1 MPQTGDE
8 PVPGGYGQNCRRKKR
23 IRRMG
28 QNGENNLPWIRIV
41 YINGAGMEKD
51 RKLLSLV
58 VPCYNEEAVLMLFY
72 DRCINALD
80 MISDSTDYE
89 IIFVD
94 DGSTDRSLEIM
105 KELSH
110 IDIRVKYISF
120 SRNFGKEAGIYA
132 GLSKAK
138 GDYVVLMDGD
148 CQHPPECIPEML
160 EICESGEWD
169 CAAMKRLNRKDV
181 RRSKLSSKFFGLMSS
196 MCGFNLPE
204 GATEYRMMTRCYVE
218 AVLMLAEK
226 NRFTKGIFEWVGF
239 KTKWLGYKDEQRAAG
254 SSKWSVAGLL
264 RYSLEGI
271 FSFSQKPFEYMT
283 GTGAITAG
291 ISFITLLFCVLLAIF
306 DIKIS
311 GTAAIILFMLM
322 IGGVLLMSIGIV
334 GLNMSKVYAEVKGR
348 PAYIIKEDN
357 LD

>member
-1 MPQTGDE
+1 
-8 PVPGGYGQNCRRKKR
+8 
-23 IRRMG
+23 
-28 QNGENNLPWIRIV
+28 
-41 YINGAGMEKD
+41 MEKD

-80 MISDSTDYE
+80 VISDSTDYE
-89 IIFVD
+89 IVFVD

-110 IDIRVKYISF
+110 IDSRVKYISF

-148 CQHPPECIPEML
+148 CQHPPEYIPEML

-169 CAAMKRLNRKDV
+169 CAAMKRINRKDG
-181 RRSKLSSKFFGLMSS
+181 RRSSLSSKFFCVISS

-204 GATEYRMMTRCYVE
+204 GATEYRMMPRRYVE
-218 AVLMLAEK
+218 AVRMLAEK

-239 KTKWLGYKDEQRAAG
+239 KTKWLDYEDEQRAAG
-254 SSKWSVAGLL
+254 SSKWTVTGLL
-264 RYSLEGI
+264 RYSLDGML
-271 FSFSQKPFEYMT
+271 SFSQKPFEYMI
-283 GTGAITAG
+283 GTGAVAAV
-291 ISFITLLFCVLLAIF
+291 ISLAALILGVILMLF
-306 DIKIS
+306 DIRIS
-311 GTAAIILFMLM
+311 GPSAIILFMLM
-322 IGGVLLMSIGIV
+322 IGGILLAAVGVV

-348 PAYIIKEDN
+348 PVYIIKEDN